1 MRRKIVG
8 YEETINALFTIRQTK
23 NKIKLKGLIIYD
35 HSKHY
40 CQL

>member
-1 MRRKIVG
+1 MKRKRVG

-23 NKIKLKGLIIYD
+23 TKTKLKGLIICD
-35 HSKHY
+35 HSKHN